1 MTFSRP
7 WFRFRRVRSELI
19 EDGYVRRVR
28 QHFALEFRK
37 RDDVSLQL
45 AELKRQVAR
54 LTAELARQ
62 QAVAAMAATAV
73 RVPAPCPRCRGA
85 AAQPRIANR
94 SASLLPVREPDRP
107 LVRPQ
112 SDEAQ
117 EVIVLIADQNWP

>member
-28 QHFALEFRK
+28 QHFALEFGR
-37 RDDVSLQL
+37 RDDLRSQV
-45 AELKRQVAR
+45 AELKKQVAR

-62 QAVAAMAATAV
+62 KAATAMAAAAP
-73 RVPAPCPRCRGA
+73 VPAVCVRRRGA
-85 AAQPRIANR
+85 APAPQLGSKP
-94 SASLLPVREPDRP
+94 ASLLPVREPDRP
-107 LVRPQ
+107 LPRPHA
-112 SDEAQ
+112 DAG